1 MDSVSRD
8 LIRAV
13 LETRDRRHN
22 ETHSVMIAMFQGLVV
37 ELVEQGAL
45 APAPLAS
52 RLDMARAHIGPA
64 PHGST
69 ALAVLDHVTAWLR
82 SIGPGL
88 PVPHPERWTA
98 PESANSS

>member
-22 ETHSVMIAMFQGLVV
+22 ETHSVMIAMFQGLVA
-37 ELVEQGAL
+37 ELVEQGVL

-52 RLDMARAHIGPA
+52 RLDLARSQIGPA

-69 ALAVLDHVTAWLR
+69 ALVVLDHVTSWLR

-88 PVPHPERWTA
+88 PVPHPEPWTA
-98 PESANSS
+98 LDGTEP

>member
-1 MDSVSRD
+1 MDTVSRD

-22 ETHSVMIAMFQGLVV
+22 ETHSVLIAMFQSLVA
-37 ELVEQGAL
+37 ELVEQGVL

-52 RLDMARAHIGPA
+52 RLDLARAHIGAP

-69 ALAVLDHVTAWLR
+69 ALVVLDHVTSWLR

-98 PESANSS
+98 PDADDP